1 MDRPGATGG
10 DIALRPCRL
19 LLPDDKTIPLNDP
32 RSGLLPMRVSAQPV
46 WGSPFRG
53 ARPWMASLAALLL
66 VLLLTLAPGPARA
79 DEGQRWSLRD
89 RDDNRWSLRIFEQ
102 PDHAWHSG
110 ERLRL
115 SALTPGIAID
125 HSRPLLLSDGVG
137 GAWTLANRSEE
148 LVAPGGGELPEGSA
162 QFDMAALLPR
172 PSDALPLVLS
182 LPLAGEA
189 STELVLGPEET
200 QAMHALP
207 AAVAGPVVSPQ
218 GPLSLGGR

>member
-1 MDRPGATGG
+1 
-10 DIALRPCRL
+10 
-19 LLPDDKTIPLNDP
+19 
-32 RSGLLPMRVSAQPV
+32 MRVSAQPAS
-46 WGSPFRG
+46 GCTASG
-53 ARPWMASLAALLL
+53 AVPWAPPLVALLL
-66 VLLLTLAPGPARA
+66 VLLLTLAPGLARA

-102 PDHAWHSG
+102 PDPAWPSG

-115 SALTPGIAID
+115 SALTPGIAVD
-125 HSRPLLLSDGVG
+125 HSRPLLLSDGAG
-137 GAWTLANRSEE
+137 GSWTLANRSEE
-148 LVAPGGGELPEGSA
+148 LVAAGEGEGVLPEGSA
-162 QFDMAALLPR
+162 QFDMAALQPR

-207 AAVAGPVVSPQ
+207 AAVAGPLAAPQ
-218 GPLSLGGR
+218 GPASLGAR